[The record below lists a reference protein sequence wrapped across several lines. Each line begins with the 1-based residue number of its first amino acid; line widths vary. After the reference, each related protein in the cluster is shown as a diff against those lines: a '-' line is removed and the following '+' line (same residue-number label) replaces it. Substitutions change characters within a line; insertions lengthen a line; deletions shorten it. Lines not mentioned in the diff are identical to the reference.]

1 MKDLI
6 KNKKIV
12 IIDVHSCTEGDN
24 VSDIL
29 KVVATKIE
37 NGEIGEVFYSDVVCE
52 DGIDTLVY
60 NSRCTNNEKNNLDI
74 KAVLEHFRDF
84 IKGYT
89 VYARHSG
96 AVNRLLT
103 YHGLKNGVKVGL
115 AVPFYF
121 DEISRYLN
129 SQDVARVWFHSGKED
144 TEIPARMVINKFFKN
159 KNSCLKK
166 AGGNIGNVMKGILKD
181 KNIVIIDVETSG
193 AFCGENGKKPAN
205 ILRIDAT
212 KIENGKLGETF
223 SSLVAT
229 DDIIPEFVANLVGI
243 TNEMMK
249 DAPTLKEVLTDF
261 KEFIKG
267 YTVYARNS
275 AFINKFL
282 TYHGLKNGI
291 EIPMAMYD
299 YYDNVSK
306 FLHER
311 DIADC
316 LEISEEVETVK
327 LAKALIKNID
337 KYDFIN
343 NF

>member
-1 MKDLI
+1 MKNLI
-6 KNKKIV
+6 KDKKIV
-12 IIDVHSCTEGDN
+12 IV
-24 VSDIL
+24 DI
-29 KVVATKIE
+29 
-37 NGEIGEVFYSDVVCE
+37 
-52 DGIDTLVY
+52 
-60 NSRCTNNEKNNLDI
+60 
-74 KAVLEHFRDF
+74 
-84 IKGYT
+84 
-89 VYARHSG
+89 
-96 AVNRLLT
+96 
-103 YHGLKNGVKVGL
+103 
-115 AVPFYF
+115 
-121 DEISRYLN
+121 
-129 SQDVARVWFHSGKED
+129 
-144 TEIPARMVINKFFKN
+144 
-159 KNSCLKK
+159 
-166 AGGNIGNVMKGILKD
+166 
-181 KNIVIIDVETSG
+181 ETSG
-193 AFCGENGKKPAN
+193 LYCGENGKKTAN
-205 ILRIDAT
+205 ILRVDAT
-212 KIENGKLGETF
+212 KIEDGKLGETY

-229 DDIIPEFVANLVGI
+229 DDIIPENIANFVGI
-243 TNEMMK
+243 TNEMLK
-249 DAPTLKEVLTDF
+249 EAPTLKAVLTDF

-316 LEISEEVETVK
+316 LEISEEVETIK